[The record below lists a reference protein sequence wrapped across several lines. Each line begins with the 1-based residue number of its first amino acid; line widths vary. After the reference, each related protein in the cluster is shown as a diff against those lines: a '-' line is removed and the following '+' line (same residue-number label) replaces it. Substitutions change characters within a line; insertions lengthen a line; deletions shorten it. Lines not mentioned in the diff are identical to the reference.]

1 MVDKPLLI
9 FLNLPKSSLVAEL
22 CGGVGDEDRQ
32 VNLLGLYSFQSDLC
46 QAVDVFWAGL
56 GSSG

>member
-9 FLNLPKSSLVAEL
+9 FLNLPKAILVAEL
-22 CGGVGDEDRQ
+22 CGEVGDEDRQ

-46 QAVDVFWAGL
+46 QVVDVFWAGL
-56 GSSG
+56 CPSG